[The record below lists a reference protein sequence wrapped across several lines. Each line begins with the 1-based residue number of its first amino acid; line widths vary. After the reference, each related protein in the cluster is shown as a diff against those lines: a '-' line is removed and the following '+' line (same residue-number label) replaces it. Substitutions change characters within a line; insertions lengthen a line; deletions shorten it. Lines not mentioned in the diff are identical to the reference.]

1 MLESKWLSG
10 MLRWQ
15 RVAGR
20 VRDCVHSHRVVLY
33 LVFGGEYALIPL
45 MWTRS
50 EI

>member
-1 MLESKWLSG
+1 MAA
-10 MLRWQ
+10 

-20 VRDCVHSHRVVLY
+20 VRDCLESPCSLY
-33 LVFGGEYALIPL
+33 LVFGGEYALSPL